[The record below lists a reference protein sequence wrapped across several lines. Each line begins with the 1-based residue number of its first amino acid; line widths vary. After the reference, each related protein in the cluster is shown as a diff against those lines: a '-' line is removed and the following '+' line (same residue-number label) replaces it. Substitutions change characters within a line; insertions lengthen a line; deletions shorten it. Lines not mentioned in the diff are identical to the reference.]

1 MDHHIQSIYYALQNL
16 GLPTCKVEVSAITF
30 TYLFG
35 EMLPIVHVLNCKQC
49 QLLVLLN
56 LEKQEAK
63 EGSGKMAQSIT

>member
-1 MDHHIQSIYYALQNL
+1 MDHHIQPIYYALQNL
-16 GLPTCKVEVSAITF
+16 GLPTYKMEVSAIAF

-35 EMLPIVHVLNCKQC
+35 KMPPFLHVLNCKQC

-56 LEKQEAK
+56 LEMQEAK